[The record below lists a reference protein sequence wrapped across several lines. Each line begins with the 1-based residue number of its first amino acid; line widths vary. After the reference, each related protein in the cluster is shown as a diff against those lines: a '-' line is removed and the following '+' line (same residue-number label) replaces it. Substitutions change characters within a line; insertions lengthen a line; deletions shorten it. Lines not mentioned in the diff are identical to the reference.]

1 MKIGA
6 QHAVVFG
13 LDAAQI
19 DTHSRHATA
28 AIGKQDEVGGTGDV
42 EHGASTL
49 RSAAAEDGWR
59 VIRIGSEEVEASFGV
74 WVAIGV
80 AFEKEFG
87 FGMIRTPA
95 RVDPKRKASDMAV
108 ANGH

>member
-1 MKIGA
+1 M
-6 QHAVVFG
+6 
-13 LDAAQI
+13 
-19 DTHSRHATA
+19 
-28 AIGKQDEVGGTGDV
+28 
-42 EHGASTL
+42 
-49 RSAAAEDGWR
+49 
-59 VIRIGSEEVEASFGV
+59 IRIGSEEVEASFGV

-108 ANGH
+108 ANSH